1 METKQI
7 IPMMLLDN
15 DGTIGWEIYD
25 PLSAAVHMDECHAD
39 GLFIR
44 DMNKPCREQEEKL
57 IKLVKSISA
66 KTDIPMYVGETYTR
80 FEHVKKVIYAGAAK
94 AVLSY
99 AQETDIR
106 LIKEAAD
113 RFGEQVAVYIED
125 EVKAPEEVFRVLS
138 QLGIRYLF
146 IKRSVLKHFSLAM
159 DLYDFDIMAVENYD
173 SAEAVRQSVV
183 QPRMAGVADGGLI
196 PSGMDVMALKD
207 FLLSKGVKVNVFEST
222 VPFEKFTLNSDGLI
236 PVIVQ
241 DYKTDEVLMLAYVN
255 EEAYT
260 ETLRSGR
267 MTYFSRSRQ
276 CLWKKGETSGHFQ
289 YVKALD
295 IDCDRDTIRAKVSQV
310 GPACHTG
317 NRSCFYTEL
326 VKKAYDE
333 TNPLTILEEV
343 MATIMDRKEHPK
355 EGSYTNYLFEQG
367 IDKILKKVGEEA
379 TEIVIA
385 AKNPD
390 SDELKYE
397 ITDFLYH
404 VMVLMAQRGV
414 TWKEIMDEM
423 ASRH

>member
-7 IPMMLLDN
+7 IPVMLLDN
-15 DGTIGWEIYD
+15 DGTIGWEMYD
-25 PLSAAVHMDECHAD
+25 PKRIAVHMDECHAD

-44 DMNKPCREQEEKL
+44 DMNKPCREQEESL
-57 IKLVKSISA
+57 IKLVKGISA
-66 KTDIPMYVGETYTR
+66 AADIALYVGESYAR
-80 FEHVKKVIYAGAAK
+80 FENVKKVIYAGAAK
-94 AVLSY
+94 AVISY
-99 AQETDIR
+99 RQEADIR

-113 RFGEQVAVYIED
+113 RFGEQVAVCIEQ
-125 EVKAPEEVFRVLS
+125 EVKSPEEVFRVLS
-138 QLGIRYLF
+138 QLGVRYLF
-146 IKRSVLKHFSLAM
+146 IKRCILKHFSLAM
-159 DLYDFDIMAVENYD
+159 DLYDFDIMAMDDYD
-173 SAEAVRQSVV
+173 SEEDIRQCLLK
-183 QPRMAGVADGGLI
+183 PRMAGVADQKLI
-196 PSGMDVMALKD
+196 PAGMDVMTLK
-207 FLLSKGVKVNVFEST
+207 LYLQQKGIKVNVFESS
-222 VPFEKFTLNSDGLI
+222 VPFESFTLNSDGLI

-241 DYKTDEVLMLAYVN
+241 DYKSDEVLMLAYMN
-255 EEAYT
+255 AEAY
-260 ETLRSGR
+260 EKTLQSGR

-276 CLWKKGETSGHFQ
+276 CLWQKGETSGHFQ

-295 IDCDRDTIRAKVSQV
+295 IDCDMDTIRAKVSQQ

-317 NRSCFYTEL
+317 NRSCFYTNL

-355 EGSYTNYLFEQG
+355 EGSYTNYLFDQG
-367 IDKILKKVGEEA
+367 IDKILKKVGEES

-404 VMVLMAQRGV
+404 VMVLMAQRDV